1 MSALPALTKTYSTR
15 ANVPFPDVTTTERV
29 RQSQIFLLKAALMD
43 QLATGTMNGS
53 RNANSVWTCDH
64 SCDGTT
70 AGTPADGVDRWG
82 GTFTPANI
90 VRASTGGAHSWIV
103 LRNVTSGLYLCI
115 DCNDPNA
122 NLRIAVS
129 KTSFSGGT
137 TTAGP
142 TATGEFLMGTTG
154 TGNGSLMAYISD
166 SATGNINYAHMVA
179 ADDGRFFFLVSRV
192 GLGYFTACA
201 FLIPSDGARVS
212 DTNNW
217 FAIGNAT
224 NSGRGSPNYNNL
236 ASSSGCVS
244 RTPNGSAV
252 VSTGG
257 AQIASFGSTY
267 YAGGYGVDSLT
278 GDYLADPVHVR
289 SLAPQV
295 AHRGLLPD
303 VQMIG
308 TAGNGSSIP
317 TAAAQVRIVAGDM
330 VIPFT
335 GTAPLI

>member
-90 VRASTGGAHSWIV
+90 VRAGVGGAHSWIV

-137 TTAGP
+137 TTSGP

-154 TGNGSLMAYISD
+154 TGASTVMAFISD

-179 ADDGRFFFLVSRV
+179 ADDGRFFFLISRV
-192 GLGYFTACA
+192 GLGYFTCNI
-201 FLIPSDGARVS
+201 FLLPSDSARVA

-236 ASSSGCVS
+236 ASASGCVS
-244 RTPNGSAV
+244 RAPNGTAV

-257 AQIASFGSTY
+257 AQVAQFGGTY
-267 YAGGYGVDSLT
+267 YSGAYGVDALT
-278 GDYLADPVHVR
+278 GDYLADPLFVR
-289 SLAPQV
+289 SIAPQV
-295 AHRGLLPD
+295 AHRGVLPD
-303 VQMIG
+303 IQMLG
-308 TAGNGSSIP
+308 TATIGASIP
-317 TAAAQVRIVAGDM
+317 NAAAQARIVAGDC

-335 GTAPLI
+335 GTPPLV